1 MIGVIDRVRLGA
13 FDLNMSIIDPV
24 FIVKQCRQGAMDPK
38 QLGVPVESG
47 RDPEGRLVVTDR
59 HPRTNNPFDHV
70 VASETSSRPRG
81 RRLSEYAGC
90 EIKWLGSLIIEAAD
104 LV

>member
-1 MIGVIDRVRLGA
+1 MNLRGGELVATNEPAVVSETLFDVIV
-13 FDLNMSIIDPV
+13 
-24 FIVKQCRQGAMDPK
+24 
-38 QLGVPVESG
+38 VEDSESDG
-47 RDPEGRLVVTDR
+47 RFSDSSRTNESDWSEGFSD
-59 HPRTNNPFDHV
+59 TNNPFDHV

-90 EIKWLGSLIIEAAD
+90 EIEWLGSLIIEAAD